1 MKCPNCRKTLWETE
15 TIVSFTNKKEKDCFY
30 QCPVKLYWC
39 ADGCSMDVGCGYSQI
54 EILD

>member
-1 MKCPNCRKTLWETE
+1 MKCPNCGKELWEVIE
-15 TIVSFTNKKEKDCFY
+15 TVYFKNKKEKDDTY

-39 ADGCSMDVGCGYSQI
+39 ADGCSMDGGCGYAKV